1 MLTLVTI
8 VVLAM
13 LPARLVASKDVERDG
28 QVVEEATPYARVP
41 ATVNAVADRVSYE
54 EAGAGVAIDTDPDGR
69 VFFVTVS
76 EPAQSLLGRWVAEDE
91 PEIEFLTR
99 EDKFGSQTPSQRRT
113 AGLQMMRTSS
123 QVAQYVALT
132 LAGYEPELVP
142 GPVQIDY
149 MQCLQVDGQRCV
161 EYVPSADQLDDG
173 DTIVAVDGTDVGTLD
188 ELIAVLGRHQ
198 PGDVVSVTVD
208 RPDVGDVDAEVELI
222 ESVDEPGQ
230 AALGIVAFDTRSV
243 RLPFEIAFD
252 TGEIGGPS
260 AGLAFTLT
268 LLDELTAG

>member
-91 PEIEFLTR
+91 PEIEFLTS
-99 EDKFGSQTPSQRRT
+99 EEKFGSQTPSQRRT
-113 AGLQMMRTSS
+113 VGLQMMRTSS

-161 EYVPSADQLDDG
+161 EYVP
-173 DTIVAVDGTDVGTLD
+173 
-188 ELIAVLGRHQ
+188 ER
-198 PGDVVSVTVD
+198 
-208 RPDVGDVDAEVELI
+208 RPA
-222 ESVDEPGQ
+222 
-230 AALGIVAFDTRSV
+230 R
-243 RLPFEIAFD
+243 RR
-252 TGEIGGPS
+252 
-260 AGLAFTLT
+260 
-268 LLDELTAG
+268 

>member
-1 MLTLVTI
+1 M
-8 VVLAM
+8 
-13 LPARLVASKDVERDG
+13 
-28 QVVEEATPYARVP
+28 
-41 ATVNAVADRVSYE
+41 
-54 EAGAGVAIDTDPDGR
+54 
-69 VFFVTVS
+69 
-76 EPAQSLLGRWVAEDE
+76 
-91 PEIEFLTR
+91 
-99 EDKFGSQTPSQRRT
+99 
-113 AGLQMMRTSS
+113 
-123 QVAQYVALT
+123 
-132 LAGYEPELVP
+132 
-142 GPVQIDY
+142 
-149 MQCLQVDGQRCV
+149 
-161 EYVPSADQLDDG
+161 
-173 DTIVAVDGTDVGTLD
+173 GTLD